1 MTINEVFEMT
11 REQRDAL
18 TDEQLVHLSYAINYY
33 SPMDSAQ
40 WTSWWERDLA
50 INQELKAR
58 LSAIETARRATQRC
72 NAQPVRMVLC
82 DCGHTVPASLVMN
95 ASLGTS
101 CPGCYDRMSH

>member
-18 TDEQLVHLSYAINYY
+18 TDAEIVHLGYAINYY
-33 SPMDSAQ
+33 EPMGSAQ

-58 LSAIETARRATQRC
+58 LSAIETARRAAQRRD
-72 NAQPVRMVLC
+72 AQPVRMVRC
-82 DCGHTVPASLVMN
+82 DCGHAAPANLVMN

-101 CPGCYDRMSH
+101 CPDCYDKMSN

>member
-18 TDEQLVHLSYAINYY
+18 TDEQIVHLSYAINYY

-40 WTSWWERDLA
+40 WTSWWARDLA

-58 LSAIETARRATQRC
+58 LSSIEQARRATQRC
-72 NAQPVRMVLC
+72 NVRLVRMVRC
-82 DCGHTVPASLVMN
+82 DCGHTVPASEVMT

-101 CPGCYDRMSH
+101 CPDCYDRMSN

>member
-1 MTINEVFEMT
+1 MNIADVFGMT

-18 TDEQLVHLSYAINYY
+18 TDEQIVHLAYAINYY

-58 LSAIETARRATQRC
+58 LKIIEAQKRAAHRRYVETLR
-72 NAQPVRMVLC
+72 PVVC
-82 DCGHTVPASLVMN
+82 DCGHTVAANLVMN
-95 ASLGTS
+95 ASRGTS
-101 CPGCYDRMSH
+101 CPDCYDRMSD